1 MNDNSSTPESSAAR
15 WLAILFGALIT
26 GSAGIVMAVY
36 SVIVGEE
43 TAGGALLAASAL
55 AFGLLAAN
63 VDRAQRKRALP
74 EDASA
79 PWIAGADGHDR
90 GMAVQRTSSAGAERM
105 PAPLQASLANGGH
118 SAHPGQ
124 TAVAQI
130 EADPITGR
138 EREVLSLVAEG
149 ELKQT
154 DQRSVGDIGAHRE
167 EPPHDHNDEAQGLR
181 PHPRRR
187 HGRPARMAGHLADR
201 LPALPAYRTHVHRQR
216 GRVTTGSWIPGT
228 AARRPLRRP
237 GVEIAW

>member
-1 MNDNSSTPESSAAR
+1 MNDNSSTPQSSAAR
-15 WLAILFGALIT
+15 WLAIFGALIT

-79 PWIAGADGHDR
+79 PWNAGADGHDR
-90 GMAVQRTSSAGAERM
+90 GMAVQRTSSADAERM
-105 PAPLQASLANGGH
+105 PAPLQASLANGVH
-118 SAHPGQ
+118 SARPGQ

-149 ELKQT
+149 NSNKQI
-154 DQRSVGDIGAHRE
+154 S
-167 EPPHDHNDEAQGLR
+167 AQLGISERTVKNHLTTTMTKLR
-181 PHPRRR
+181 
-187 HGRPARMAGHLADR
+187 ASD
-201 LPALPAYRTHVHRQR
+201 RTHAVA
-216 GRVTTGSWIPGT
+216 T
-228 AARRPLRRP
+228 AVRL
-237 GVEIAW
+237 GWLDI